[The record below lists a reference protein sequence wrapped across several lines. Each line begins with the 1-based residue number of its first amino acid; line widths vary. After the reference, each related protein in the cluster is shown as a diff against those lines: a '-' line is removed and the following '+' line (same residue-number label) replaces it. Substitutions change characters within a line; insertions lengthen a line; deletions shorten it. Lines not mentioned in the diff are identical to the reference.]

1 MTRRNFIKSGSAAA
15 VSGVGLA
22 AVVAGRLPTDPVRVR
37 AQLPS
42 THAPAHDANTTVG
55 EVNHAANGFNPTN
68 ILYAWDY
75 GKVSTLSTGQTL
87 REYRLTAVDKD
98 IEIAPGVK
106 FPAWTYNGRIPG
118 PTLRCTEGDRVRIHF
133 ANGGS
138 HPHSIHFH
146 GIHPAEMDGM
156 DPIPAGQSFVYEF
169 DAAPFGLHLYHCHV
183 FPLKRHL
190 HKGLYGGF
198 VVDPK
203 RGRSPARELFMLM
216 NGFDTDF
223 DGENDVYAV
232 NTVGFH
238 FMHHPVP
245 IGLGELV
252 RVYLVNMLEFDLIN
266 GFHLHANFFD
276 VYRTGTRL
284 QTNEYTD
291 TITLGQAER
300 AILEFRFNYPG
311 RYMFHAHISEFAELG
326 WVGFFEVRP

>member
-22 AVVAGRLPTDPVRVR
+22 AVVAGRLPNDPVRVR
-37 AQLPS
+37 AQPPRD
-42 THAPAHDANTTVG
+42 HASAHDANITVG
-55 EVNHAANGFNPTN
+55 EVNHAGNGFDPTE
-68 ILYAWDY
+68 ILHAWDY

-156 DPIPAGQSFVYEF
+156 DPIPVGQSFVYEF
-169 DAAPFGLHLYHCHV
+169 DAEPFGLHLYHCHV

-203 RGRSPARELFMLM
+203 QGRSPARELFMLM

-223 DGENDVYAV
+223 DSENDVYAV

-291 TITLGQAER
+291 TIILGQAER

>member
-22 AVVAGRLPTDPVRVR
+22 AVVAGRLPNDPVRMR
-37 AQLPS
+37 AQPPS
-42 THAPAHDANTTVG
+42 DHASVHDANITVG
-55 EVNHAANGFNPTN
+55 EVNHAANGFDPTE
-68 ILYAWDY
+68 ILHAWDY

-156 DPIPAGQSFVYEF
+156 DPIPVGQSFVYEF

-203 RGRSPARELFMLM
+203 QGRSPARELFMLM

-223 DGENDVYAV
+223 DSENDIYAV

-284 QTNEYTD
+284 QTNE
-291 TITLGQAER
+291 IGR
-300 AILEFRFNYPG
+300 A
-311 RYMFHAHISEFAELG
+311 H
-326 WVGFFEVRP
+326 V